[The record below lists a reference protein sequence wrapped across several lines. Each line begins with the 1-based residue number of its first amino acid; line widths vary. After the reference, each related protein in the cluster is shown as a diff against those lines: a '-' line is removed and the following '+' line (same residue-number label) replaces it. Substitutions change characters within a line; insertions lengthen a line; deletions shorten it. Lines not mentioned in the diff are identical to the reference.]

1 MVGFLFYSKGA
12 NQMKINWTNRLKN
25 GATLSALIGTL
36 FLLAKQI
43 TEIFGVDISQ
53 QLEVVS
59 GIIGTILTLLAT
71 LGIITNPNTKG
82 VTDAGIDLDLSK
94 PRNEETN
101 PVEFKAKQD
110 DSIPTY
116 DDLEGVKDHT
126 ELDEDEAPFKNET
139 KPFGVDWDEDVEEK
153 NVEAIKHE
161 N

>member
-1 MVGFLFYSKGA
+1 
-12 NQMKINWTNRLKN
+12 MKINWTNRFKN
-25 GATLSALIGTL
+25 GATLSALVGTL
-36 FLLAKQI
+36 LLLVKQI
-43 TEIFGVDISQ
+43 IEIFGVDISS
-53 QLEVVS
+53 QLETVS
-59 GIIGTILTLLAT
+59 GILGTILALLAG

-94 PRNEETN
+94 PRNEETH
-101 PVEFKAKQD
+101 PLEFKNKQD
-110 DSIPTY
+110 INIPTY
-116 DDLEGVKDHT
+116 DGLEGVKDHT